1 MPVGNLDM
9 PVMRPVRGVR
19 IGITEAGIRYRQRR
33 DLTVFEIAEG
43 AAVSAVFTQNAYC
56 AAPVLLCREHLTQT
70 APRYL
75 VINTGN
81 ANAGTGTVGMDN
93 ARASCAALAALTG
106 VKASAVLPFS
116 TGVIGEHLPVDRL
129 AAGLPAA
136 LAGLDENRWADAAA
150 GIMTTDTLP
159 KGASE
164 QVDVAGHVF
173 TITGISK
180 GAGMIRPNMATMLG
194 FVATDAAVA
203 PAVLD
208 VMLKAAVNQSFNR
221 ITIDGDTSTNDSCVL
236 IASGAAGN
244 PVVEVA
250 SGEVFEALQA
260 AVNRVFARLAQL
272 IVRDGEGATKFMTV
286 QVEEGADTQECCDVA
301 YSIAHSPL
309 VKTAFFASDP
319 NWGRIVAAIGNA
331 GLVGLDASRVRVYLN
346 QVCIVD
352 NGGRAPAYTE
362 EQGAEVMKEAEITI
376 RVCLGRGDA
385 RDTVYTC
392 DFSYDYVKINADY
405 RS

>member
-1 MPVGNLDM
+1 MAVGNLDL
-9 PVMRPVRGVR
+9 PVMHPVKGVR
-19 IGITEAGIRYRQRR
+19 IGITEAAIRYKNRR

-43 AAVSAVFTQNAYC
+43 ATVSAVFTQNSYC
-56 AAPVLLCREHLTQT
+56 AAPVLLCREHLARAT
-70 APRYL
+70 PRYL

-93 ARASCAALAALTG
+93 AIASCRALATLAG
-106 VKASAVLPFS
+106 VPVERVLPFS

-129 AAGLPAA
+129 AAALPAA
-136 LAGLDENRWADAAA
+136 LGKLDANAWAEAAS
-150 GIMTTDTLP
+150 GIMTTDTRP

-164 QVDVAGHVF
+164 QVQVGGV
-173 TITGISK
+173 TVTVTGISK

-194 FVATDAAVA
+194 YVATDAAVA
-203 PAVLD
+203 QPVLD
-208 VMLKAAVNQSFNR
+208 ELLKGAVNQSFNR

-244 PVVEVA
+244 APLAAA
-250 SGEVFEALQA
+250 SGADYEALKG
-260 AVNRVFARLAQL
+260 AVYRVFARLAQL

-286 QVEEGADTQECCDVA
+286 QVEEGASTEECCDVA

-331 GLVGLDASRVRVYLN
+331 GLQGLVVSRVRVYLN
-346 QVCIVD
+346 DVCIVD

-362 EQGAEVMKEAEITI
+362 EQGAAVMKQEEITI
-376 RVCLGRGDA
+376 RVCLGRGAA

>member
-1 MPVGNLDM
+1 MAVGNLDL
-9 PVMRPVRGVR
+9 PVMNPVKGVR
-19 IGITEAGIRYRQRR
+19 IGIAEAAIRYKNRH

-43 AAVSAVFTQNAYC
+43 ATVSAVFTRNSYC
-56 AAPVLLCREHLTQT
+56 AAPVLLCREHLKSAT
-70 APRYL
+70 PRYL
-75 VINTGN
+75 LINTGN

-93 ARASCAALAALTG
+93 ARASCVELASLTK
-106 VKASAVLPFS
+106 VHPQEVLPFS

-129 AAGLPAA
+129 SAGLPKALAA
-136 LAGLDENRWADAAA
+136 LSENAWADAAS
-150 GIMTTDTLP
+150 GIMTTDTRP

-164 QVDVAGHVF
+164 KFEHEGV
-173 TITGISK
+173 TITVTGISK

-194 FVATDAAVA
+194 YVATDAAVA
-203 PAVLD
+203 QPVLD
-208 VMLKAAVNQSFNR
+208 ALLQSSVNQSFNR

-244 PVVEVA
+244 APLAAA
-250 SGEVFEALQA
+250 SGALFERLEAALH
-260 AVNRVFARLAQL
+260 RVFARLAQL

-286 QVEEGADTQECCDVA
+286 RVEEGADTEECCDVA

-319 NWGRIVAAIGNA
+319 NWGRIVAAVGNA
-331 GLVGLDASRVRVYLN
+331 GLKALDVSRVRVYLN
-346 QVCIVD
+346 EVCIVD

-362 EQGAEVMKEAEITI
+362 EQGAAVMKQEEITI
-376 RVCLGRGDA
+376 RVCLGRGQA
-385 RDTVYTC
+385 QDTVYTC

>member
-9 PVMRPVRGVR
+9 PVMHPVNGIR
-19 IGITEAGIRYRQRR
+19 IGITEAAIRYKNRR

-43 AAVSAVFTQNAYC
+43 ATVSAVFTQNSYC
-56 AAPVLLCREHLTQT
+56 AAPVLLCREHLGKAT
-70 APRYL
+70 PRYL

-93 ARASCAALAALTG
+93 ARASCAALARLTG
-106 VKASAVLPFS
+106 LAAERILPFS

-129 AAGLPAA
+129 SAALPAA
-136 LAGLDENRWADAAA
+136 LAALSADAWADAAT
-150 GIMTTDTLP
+150 GIMTTDTRP

-164 QVDVAGHVF
+164 QVVIDGVTV
-173 TITGISK
+173 TVTGISK

-194 FVATDAAVA
+194 YVATDAAVA
-203 PAVLD
+203 QPVLD
-208 VMLKAAVNQSFNR
+208 VLLKGAVNQSFNR

-236 IASGAAGN
+236 IATGVAGNTMITSASGAAYDTLRD
-244 PVVEVA
+244 A
-250 SGEVFEALQA
+250 I
-260 AVNRVFARLAQL
+260 NRVFARLAQL

-286 QVEEGADTQECCDVA
+286 QVEEGATSEECCDVA

-331 GLVGLDASRVRVYLN
+331 GLKGLDASKVRVYLN

-352 NGGRAPAYTE
+352 NGGRAPDYTE
-362 EQGAEVMKEAEITI
+362 DQGAAVMKEAEITI
-376 RVCLGRGDA
+376 RVCLGRGVA

>member
-1 MPVGNLDM
+1 MAVGNLDLPLM
-9 PVMRPVRGVR
+9 NPVKGVR
-19 IGITEAGIRYRQRR
+19 IGITEAAIRYKNRR
-33 DLTVFEIAEG
+33 DLTVFEIAPG
-43 AAVSAVFTQNAYC
+43 ATVSAVFTQNSYC
-56 AAPVLLCREHLTQT
+56 AAPVLLCREHLR
-70 APRYL
+70 AVPPRYL

-93 ARASCAALAALTG
+93 AVASCNALAVLTG
-106 VKASAVLPFS
+106 VRAAEILPFS

-129 AAGLPAA
+129 AAALPAA
-136 LAGLDENRWADAAA
+136 LAVLDEKAWADAASA
-150 GIMTTDTLP
+150 IMTTDTRP

-164 QVDVAGHVF
+164 RFQHEGQTYTV
-173 TITGISK
+173 TGISK

-203 PAVLD
+203 QPVLD
-208 VMLKAAVNQSFNR
+208 ELLRSAVNRSFNR

-236 IASGAAGN
+236 IASAAAGN
-244 PVVEVA
+244 AVIAAP
-250 SGEVFEALQA
+250 SGELFEKLQT
-260 AVNRVFARLAQL
+260 AVHRVFARLAQL
-272 IVRDGEGATKFMTV
+272 IVRDGEGATKFITV
-286 QVEEGADTQECCDVA
+286 RVEEGASTQECCDVA

-331 GLVGLDASRVRVYLN
+331 GLQGLDVGRVRVFLDD
-346 QVCIVD
+346 VCIVD
-352 NGGRAPAYTE
+352 NGGRAASYTE
-362 EQGAEVMKEAEITI
+362 EQGAAIMRREEILI
-376 RVCLGRGDA
+376 RVCLGRGSA
-385 RDTVYTC
+385 QDTVYTC

>member
-1 MPVGNLDM
+1 MAVGNLDM
-9 PVMRPVRGVR
+9 PVMHPVKGVR
-19 IGITEAGIRYRQRR
+19 IGVTEAGIRYKNRR

-43 AAVSAVFTQNAYC
+43 ATVSAVFTQNSYC
-56 AAPVLLCREHLTQT
+56 AAPVLLCREHLKHAT
-70 APRYL
+70 PRYL

-81 ANAGTGTVGMDN
+81 ANAGTGTVGMEN
-93 ARASCAALAALTG
+93 AKASCAAMAKLAQVA
-106 VKASAVLPFS
+106 AERVLPFS

-129 AAGLPAA
+129 SAALPAA
-136 LAGLDENRWADAAA
+136 IAKLDANAWTEAAS
-150 GIMTTDTLP
+150 GIMTTDTRP

-164 QVDVAGHVF
+164 TFECEGRTYTV
-173 TITGISK
+173 TGISK

-203 PAVLD
+203 QPVLD
-208 VMLKAAVNQSFNR
+208 ELLKSAVNQSFNR

-244 PVVEVA
+244 A
-250 SGEVFEALQA
+250 TIGSAFGALYEQLRA
-260 AVNRVFARLAQL
+260 AVHRVFARLAQL

-286 QVEEGADTQECCDVA
+286 QVEEGASTEECCDVA

-331 GLVGLDASRVRVYLN
+331 GIKALDVSRVRVYLN
-346 QVCIVD
+346 EVCIVD

-362 EQGAEVMKEAEITI
+362 EQGAAVMKQEEIVI
-376 RVCLGRGDA
+376 RVCLGRGQA